1 MTDHKELEEL
11 KMTVESQ
18 LNIKN
23 IFKDSRKREYIYARA
38 VFFSLARKV
47 TVCTFQAIAD
57 FANKNHASVV
67 NAVRIYRDAI
77 APYQNQNLCLR
88 YIRVHDSIVDYYYKE
103 MEVDKEIQTYD
114 LLNHYRDKYYESLD
128 EIEKLRDLV
137 EHYASQKESQKV
149 STKQ

>member
-1 MTDHKELEEL
+1 MTDYKELEEL
-11 KMTVESQ
+11 KMAVESQ

-47 TVCTFQAIAD
+47 TVCTFQVIPD
-57 FANKNHASVV
+57 FANKNHASV
-67 NAVRIYRDAI
+67 YKDAI
-77 APYQNQNLCLR
+77 APYKNQNLCLR

-103 MEVDKEIQTYD
+103 MEVDKEMQTYD

-149 STKQ
+149 STKK